1 MSADAS
7 MEAGSD
13 LEPAFVVR
21 PGLADAQLW
30 LIRHG
35 ETAWS
40 RGGQHTSR
48 TDVPLTANGER
59 QASALRGMLVDVHPV
74 FVLCSPRQRAVRTAR
89 LAGLAVDAI
98 DDDLVEWDYGEYE
111 GMTTEEIRKAVP
123 GWSLWTHPMP
133 GGETPSQ
140 VAARADRVL
149 ARAAARLEEG
159 PVVLVAHGHVCR
171 VIGARWIGLQATDG
185 ARVALDTAA
194 PSVLGTEHDIS
205 VIHRWNLPNPAVAR
219 EVQVTEREEAM

>member
-1 MSADAS
+1 VSADAS

-13 LEPAFVVR
+13 LEPAFVV
-21 PGLADAQLW
+21 PSGLADAQLW

-59 QASALRGMLVDVHPV
+59 QASALRGMLADVHPV
-74 FVLCSPRQRAVRTAR
+74 FVLCSPRQRAVRTAQ

-111 GMTTEEIRKAVP
+111 GMTTKEIRRAVP

-205 VIHRWNLPNPAVAR
+205 VIHRWNMPNPAVAR

>member
-1 MSADAS
+1 MSVDAS

-13 LEPAFVVR
+13 LEPAFVV
-21 PGLADAQLW
+21 PSGLADAQLW

-74 FVLCSPRQRAVRTAR
+74 FVLCSPRQRAVRTAQ

-111 GMTTEEIRKAVP
+111 GMTTKEIRRAVP

-205 VIHRWNLPNPAVAR
+205 VIHRWNMPNPAVAR

>member
-1 MSADAS
+1 

-13 LEPAFVVR
+13 LEPAFVV
-21 PGLADAQLW
+21 PSGLADAQLW

-59 QASALRGMLVDVHPV
+59 QASALRGMLADVHPA

-111 GMTTEEIRKAVP
+111 GMTTKEIRRAVP

>member
-1 MSADAS
+1 VSADAS

-13 LEPAFVVR
+13 LEPAFVV
-21 PGLADAQLW
+21 PSGLADAQLW

-74 FVLCSPRQRAVRTAR
+74 FVLCSPRQRAVRTAQ

-149 ARAAARLEEG
+149 ARAAARLDEG

>member
-1 MSADAS
+1 
-7 MEAGSD
+7 MEAGSH
-13 LEPAFVVR
+13 LEPAFVV
-21 PGLADAQLW
+21 PSGLADVQLW

-35 ETAWS
+35 ETEWS
-40 RGGQHTSR
+40 RRGQHTSR

-74 FVLCSPRQRAVRTAR
+74 LVLCSPRQRAVRTAQ

-111 GMTTEEIRKAVP
+111 GMTTQEIRKAVP

-149 ARAAARLEEG
+149 ARAAPRLEEG

-171 VIGARWIGLQATDG
+171 VIGARWIGLRAIDG

-194 PSVLGTEHDIS
+194 PSVLGTEHDIP
-205 VIHRWNLPNPAVAR
+205 VIHRWNMPNPAVAR
-219 EVQVTEREEAM
+219 EVYVTEREEAT

>member
-1 MSADAS
+1 

-13 LEPAFVVR
+13 LEPAFVV
-21 PGLADAQLW
+21 PSGLADAQLW

-205 VIHRWNLPNPAVAR
+205 VIHRWNMPNPAVAR